1 MKVRAVIGFAILL
14 ATSTAGHTCSRQMV
28 AIEMAKAA
36 SGFEDAL
43 RSEERRQESARV
55 TQTSTEAADAALKVC
70 HCYVA
75 ASFISEATM
84 HLRGITEDY
93 YPSEVIVYVRRAFE
107 AYSLGAE
114 QARVGLCGLT
124 TERK

>member
-1 MKVRAVIGFAILL
+1 MTLRTTVGFVILL
-14 ATSTAGHTCSRQMV
+14 MTSTAGHACSREMV
-28 AIEMAKAA
+28 AIEMAKVA
-36 SGFEDAL
+36 SSFEDAF

-55 TQTSTEAADAALKVC
+55 AQTFTEAADAALKVC

-75 ASFISEATM
+75 ASFINEATT